1 MEEKNKKA
9 VRIMNVMELRLQK
22 AFDFVQKQI
31 RLPEGTVGI
40 IPGTGWGRIADAL
53 EEKQTVDYASIPDF
67 PRATFHKG
75 AFTAGKLGGHPVIL
89 AGRLHYYEGCA
100 PDETVMPL
108 RILKMLGVKTLFLTN
123 ASGGIAPGLVPG
135 SFMAVTD
142 HIQFFLTSPLRGE
155 NLESFGPRFPDLT
168 GLYSPRLRSALFRAA
183 EKAGVPLYAGVYA
196 QMPGPQFET
205 PAEVRALKTLGAD
218 AVGMSTATEAVAAR
232 HAGME
237 VAAVSFVTNYAAG
250 VGEAAPGP
258 DDILAVAEKAV
269 PAMTALL
276 KEAVREFANLRS
288 LPI

>member
-1 MEEKNKKA
+1 MKD
-9 VRIMNVMELRLQK
+9 RLQK

-40 IPGTGWGRIADAL
+40 IPGTGWGKVADAL
-53 EEKQTVDYASIPDF
+53 ESRQSVDYASIPDF

-108 RILKMLGVKTLFLTN
+108 RLMKMLGVEKLLLTN
-123 ASGGIAPGLVPG
+123 ASGGIAPGLAPG

-142 HIQFFLTSPLRGE
+142 HVQFFLTSPLRGE
-155 NLESFGPRFPDLT
+155 NLESFGPRFPDLN

-183 EKAGVPLYAGVYA
+183 ERAGVPLYEGVYA

-205 PAEVRALKTLGAD
+205 PAEVRALKLLGAD
-218 AVGMSTATEAVAAR
+218 AVGMSTATEAIAAR

-237 VAAVSFVTNYAAG
+237 VAGVSFVTNFAAG
-250 VGEAAPGP
+250 IGELPPGHEDIFAIAAEAAP
-258 DDILAVAEKAV
+258 
-269 PAMTALL
+269 AMAALL
-276 KEAVREFANLRS
+276 KEAVAEFAL
-288 LPI
+288 LD